1 MLKKSLLLAS
11 LLTLASASAISAP
24 HFYMA
29 MENNSNKD
37 ATISFR
43 QQDTV
48 FKLEPALADET
59 PLVAQTS
66 TLKYAVNIEPMD
78 PSATFDVVFKGKNE
92 CVYTVGFYQPGNP
105 KVSMMGPGC
114 KGGGYRFENHV
125 LVFYISDI
133 TYKNTSGQA

>member
-29 MENNSNKD
+29 MENNSNK
-37 ATISFR
+37 
-43 QQDTV
+43 DTV